1 MSGSIVAMKETLSR
15 TGFVWHERF
24 MWHITPAAAG
34 SIAAGGYVEADVHIE
49 NPASKRRLRNLLEVT
64 GLMDQLVGIKPRP
77 ATDAEVLRVHT
88 EAYIARLRSLSEVGW
103 GEAGDFAPVGK
114 DSFAIA
120 LLSAG
125 GCIAAADAIM
135 DGRVNN
141 AYALVRP
148 PGHHAERDRG
158 RGFCLLG
165 NAAITVEH
173 LRHVRGLKR
182 IAMVDWDVHHG
193 NGAQSIYYDNPDV
206 LTISIH
212 QDGVYPVDSGSLTEN
227 GAGAGLGSCINI
239 PLPPGSG
246 HGAYLAAF
254 SQVIL
259 PALRRFQPD
268 MVIVPCGFDASALD
282 PMARQMAH
290 SETYRLM
297 TRSLKSAA
305 NELCGGRLMM
315 CHEGGYSPIYVPW
328 CGLAV
333 VEELSGV
340 RTDAVDP
347 YQYVASWPGQQL
359 KPAEAEVLSRA
370 SALLSRIPAR

>member
-1 MSGSIVAMKETLSR
+1 
-15 TGFVWHERF
+15 
-24 MWHITPAAAG
+24 MWHMTPAAAG
-34 SIAAGGYVEADVHIE
+34 SIVAGGYVEPDVHVE
-49 NPASKRRLRNLLEVT
+49 NPASKRRFRNLLEVS
-64 GLMDQLVGIKPRP
+64 GLMDHLVQIKPRP
-77 ATDAEVLRVHT
+77 ATHAEVVRVHT
-88 EAYIARLRSLSEVGW
+88 VDYIARLTQLSEVGY

-114 DSFAIA
+114 DSFPIA

-135 DGRVNN
+135 EGRVGS

-158 RGFCLLG
+158 RGFCLLA

-173 LRHVRGLKR
+173 VRHVWGLKR
-182 IAMVDWDVHHG
+182 IALVDWDVHHG
-193 NGAQSIYYDNPDV
+193 NGAQSIYYQDPNV
-206 LTISIH
+206 MTISVH

-227 GAGAGLGSCINI
+227 GEGAGLGSCINI

-254 SQVIL
+254 SQIVV
-259 PALRRFQPD
+259 PALSRFRPD
-268 MVIVPCGFDASALD
+268 LIVVPCGFDASALD

-297 TRSLKSAA
+297 TRSLKAA
-305 NELCGGRLMM
+305 AHDLCSGRLLM
-315 CHEGGYSPIYVPW
+315 CHEGGYSPVYVPW

-333 VEELSGV
+333 IEELSGV

-347 YQYVASWPGQQL
+347 YQYVAKWPGQEL
-359 KPAEAEVLSRA
+359 KAAEAQILDQA
-370 SALLSRIPAR
+370 AALLARIPAG

>member
-1 MSGSIVAMKETLSR
+1 MKKTLSP

-49 NPASKRRLRNLLEVT
+49 SPASKRRMRNLLEVT
-64 GLMDQLVGIKPRP
+64 GLMDQLVEIKPRP
-77 ATDAEVLRVHT
+77 ATDIEVLRVHT
-88 EAYIARLRSLSEVGW
+88 ESYVARLRSLSEVGW

-114 DSFAIA
+114 DSFPIA

-135 DGRVNN
+135 DGRVSN

-158 RGFCLLG
+158 RGFCLLA

-182 IAMVDWDVHHG
+182 VAMVDWDVHHG

-227 GAGAGLGSCINI
+227 GEGAGIGSCVNI

-254 SQVIL
+254 SQVVL
-259 PALRRFQPD
+259 PALARFQPD

-297 TRSLKSAA
+297 TRSLKLAA

-315 CHEGGYSPIYVPW
+315 CHEGGYSPVYVPW

-333 VEELSGV
+333 VEELSGI
-340 RTDAVDP
+340 RTDAADP

-359 KPAEAEVLSRA
+359 KPAEAEVLNQA
-370 SALLSRIPAR
+370 SALLSRIPGR

>member
-1 MSGSIVAMKETLSR
+1 
-15 TGFVWHERF
+15 
-24 MWHITPAAAG
+24 
-34 SIAAGGYVEADVHIE
+34 
-49 NPASKRRLRNLLEVT
+49 LL
-64 GLMDQLVGIKPRP
+64 
-77 ATDAEVLRVHT
+77 A
-88 EAYIARLRSLSEVGW
+88 
-103 GEAGDFAPVGK
+103 
-114 DSFAIA
+114 
-120 LLSAG
+120 
-125 GCIAAADAIM
+125 
-135 DGRVNN
+135 
-141 AYALVRP
+141 
-148 PGHHAERDRG
+148 
-158 RGFCLLG
+158 
-165 NAAITVEH
+165 NAAITAEH

-182 IAMVDWDVHHG
+182 IAIVDWDVHHG

-227 GAGAGLGSCINI
+227 GAEAGLGSCINI

-254 SQVIL
+254 SQVVI
-259 PALRRFQPD
+259 PALTRFQPN

-297 TRSLKSAA
+297 TRSLKLAA
-305 NELCGGRLMM
+305 NELCGGRLVM

-333 VEELSGV
+333 VEELSGI

-347 YQYVASWPGQQL
+347 YQYVASWPGQEL
-359 KPAEAEVLSRA
+359 KPAEAEVLNRA
-370 SALLSRIPAR
+370 SALLSRIPGRRQ

>member
-1 MSGSIVAMKETLSR
+1 VTTASSR
-15 TGFVWHERF
+15 TRFVWHERF

-34 SIAAGGYVEADVHIE
+34 SIAAGGYVEPDVHIE
-49 NPASKRRLRNLLEVT
+49 NPASKRRLRNLIEVT
-64 GLMDQLVGIKPRP
+64 GLMEQLVQIKARP
-77 ATDAEVLRVHT
+77 ATDVEILRVHT
-88 EAYIARLRSLSEVGW
+88 EAYVDRLRNLSEIGW
-103 GEAGDFAPVGK
+103 GEAGEFAPVGK
-114 DSFAIA
+114 DSFPIA

-125 GCIAAADAIM
+125 GCIAAADAVM
-135 DGRVNN
+135 DGLVAN

-158 RGFCLLG
+158 RGFCLLA

-173 LRHVRGLKR
+173 VRRVRGLKR

-193 NGAQSIYYDNPDV
+193 NGAQSIYYEDPNV
-206 LTISIH
+206 LTISLH
-212 QDGVYPVDSGSLTEN
+212 QDGIYPVDSGALTEN
-227 GAGAGLGSCINI
+227 GAGAGIGSCINI

-254 SQVIL
+254 SQVVL
-259 PALRRFQPD
+259 PALTRFQPD
-268 MVIVPCGFDASALD
+268 MIIVPCGFDASALD

-290 SETYRLM
+290 SETYRSM

-305 NELCGGRLMM
+305 NEWCAGRMVM
-315 CHEGGYSPIYVPW
+315 CHEGGYSPTYVPW

-333 VEELSGV
+333 IEELSDL

-347 YQYVASWPGQQL
+347 YQYVASWPGQDL
-359 KPAEAEVLSRA
+359 KPAEAEVIIGA

>member
-1 MSGSIVAMKETLSR
+1 
-15 TGFVWHERF
+15 
-24 MWHITPAAAG
+24 MWHITPPAAG

-49 NPASKRRLRNLLEVT
+49 NPAGKRRLRNLLEVT
-64 GLMDQLVGIKPRP
+64 GLMDQLIQIKPRL
-77 ATDAEVLRVHT
+77 ATDAEILRVHS
-88 EAYIARLRSLSEVGW
+88 EAYIDRLRTLSEAGW

-114 DSFAIA
+114 DSFPIA

-125 GCIAAADAIM
+125 GCIAAADAVM
-135 DGRVNN
+135 DGRVKN

-158 RGFCLLG
+158 RGFCLLA

-173 LRHVRGLKR
+173 LRQVHGLKR
-182 IAMVDWDVHHG
+182 IALVDWDVHHG
-193 NGAQSIYYDNPDV
+193 NGAQSIYYDDPDV

-212 QDGVYPVDSGSLTEN
+212 QDGVYPVDSGLLTEN
-227 GAGAGLGSCINI
+227 GLGAGHGSCINI

-246 HGAYLAAF
+246 HGAFLAAF
-254 SQVIL
+254 SQVVI
-259 PALRRFQPD
+259 PALIRFQPD

-297 TRSLKSAA
+297 TRSLKSATE
-305 NELCGGRLMM
+305 ELCAGRLVM
-315 CHEGGYSPIYVPW
+315 CHEGGYSPAYVPW

-333 VEELSGV
+333 VEELTGI
-340 RTDAVDP
+340 RTDALDP

-359 KPAEAEVLSRA
+359 KPAEAEVINRA
-370 SALLSRIPAR
+370 SGLLCAIPPRSSK